1 MEQVYLLLLLEVES
15 QQQVQEVK
23 EHQIMVMLVDQA
35 VAEQVVVLVVLVHQ
49 IKVMLVEILLVI
61 KMVVEV
67 VVLLLLDQMDQVLLE
82 ELEEMV
88 YHHQ

>member
-1 MEQVYLLLLLEVES
+1 MEMMVVQVVEHLVV
-15 QQQVQEVK
+15 VQEV
-23 EHQIMVMLVDQA
+23 M
-35 VAEQVVVLVVLVHQ
+35 VHQ
-49 IKVMLVEILLVI
+49 IKVMLVEILVVI
-61 KMVVEV
+61 KMVVEA